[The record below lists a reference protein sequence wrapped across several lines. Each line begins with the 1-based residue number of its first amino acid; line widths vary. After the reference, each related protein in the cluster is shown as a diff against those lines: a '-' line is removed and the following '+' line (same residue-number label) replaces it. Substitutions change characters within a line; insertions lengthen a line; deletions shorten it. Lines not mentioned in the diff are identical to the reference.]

1 MKLIEK
7 PINVVESDKFESV
20 SFGIKQSGLP
30 YIFNILRNQLYSNK
44 PLAVLREIACNAQDA
59 NIEANSK
66 RSIEVKLPTKLDPT
80 LTIRDFGNGLS
91 ADDIK
96 NLYCF
101 YGESTKRNNNSAIG
115 YYGIGKFAPFSYGDN
130 FVLISFH
137 KGVKTTYN
145 AFIDETK
152 IGKIVKLKEEKSSE
166 PSGVMISV
174 PIREDDTQ
182 IFLNT
187 AINLFKHFKNKPV
200 IKGASKD
207 ELAKIYN
214 RKPVFEGK
222 NWRYYAEKGD
232 YYSRSNSFAVM
243 GVGYDIDTSDVDFKD
258 DDLESL
264 CNQGFEVDFELGELD
279 ITASRESLEYTDKT
293 KKAIKA
299 KFKKVKQ
306 EIAESISN
314 QFKNSDNIYDVK
326 ALYQEVFGTYG
337 SLGYI
342 VRSSLNNKIQW
353 NGKVI
358 NDQVLPFGQTIIKKI
373 ETGDIVVRF
382 YQKSR
387 RSSKLVSEA
396 ENSRFVCEKSH
407 KVLINDTGSNQGV
420 TFRLATLWNQLGD
433 EIDGAYVVTTKTDA
447 DKNTFD
453 KELGLVEK
461 NYLKLSDYEKISIQ
475 QVSSGKS
482 SVAPKNPKHSS
493 QIFKFKRDDAR
504 NWGTKSSH
512 WETMSI
518 DLANDKAIYVEL
530 NTFQAVAKNGTDLI
544 GNGSFKD
551 TLEKYEELTGDKI
564 KEVYGIKSKT
574 FESKKKVISK
584 NKNLVNLWEYMEG
597 NLREEFD
604 KTAQLVIDSKHWQD
618 HIKEDDGDE
627 FSDLA
632 ERINKHSSISNNNS
646 EFAQYLS
653 AVMFYKKSN
662 FKKVNEVLQFL
673 KEAEFDI
680 KFKDVQPTYDLIKLV
695 KAVKEKYSMLNIF
708 LPCVNMWQIDS
719 KTKIE
724 KIAEYINLIDK
735 N

>member
-7 PINVVESDKFESV
+7 PINVVESDSFESV

-182 IFLNT
+182 TFLNT
-187 AINLFKHFKNKPV
+187 AISLFKHFKNKPV

-207 ELAKIYN
+207 ELAKVYD

-222 NWRYYAEKGD
+222 SWRYYAEKGD
-232 YYSRSNSFAVM
+232 YYSRSNSVAVM
-243 GVGYDIDTSDVDFKD
+243 GVGYSIDTSDVDFKD
-258 DDLESL
+258 DELESL
-264 CNQGFEVDFELGELD
+264 CNQGFEVDFDLGELD

-314 QFKNSDNIYDVK
+314 QFKASDNIFDVK
-326 ALYQEVFGTYG
+326 CLFQEVFGTHG

-358 NDQVLPFGQTIIKKI
+358 NDHIIPFNKTIIDKVCAG
-373 ETGDIVVRF
+373 EVVVRF

-387 RSSKLVSEA
+387 RSTKLVSEA
-396 ENSRFVCEKSH
+396 EDSRIICEKSH
-407 KVLINDTGSNQGV
+407 KILINDTGSTQGV

-433 EIDGAYVVTTKTDA
+433 EIDGAYVITPKTDA
-447 DKNTFD
+447 DKNIFD
-453 KELGLVEK
+453 KQLGLVEK

-504 NWGTKSSH
+504 NWGTNSNN
-512 WETMSI
+512 WETMAM
-518 DLANDKAIYVEL
+518 DLANDTAIYVEIS
-530 NTFQAVAKNGTDLI
+530 NFQAQGKEHEFRNGTL
-544 GNGSFKD
+544 KD
-551 TLEKYEELTGDKI
+551 ILEKYEELTGEKLP
-564 KEVYGIKSKT
+564 EVYGIKSKT
-574 FESKKKVISK
+574 FESKKKVITK
-584 NKNLVNLWEYMEG
+584 NKNLTNLWKYLEDGIRKEYSKLSQQITD
-597 NLREEFD
+597 NNHWD
-604 KTAQLVIDSKHWQD
+604 KHN
-618 HIKEDDGDE
+618 KEDNN
-627 FSDLA
+627 FADLVQ
-632 ERINKHSSISNNNS
+632 EMHKKGLHELIENTNS

-653 AVMFYKKSN
+653 AVMFYAKSN
-662 FKKVNEVLQFL
+662 FKKVGEALEFL
-673 KEAEFDI
+673 KLAEIEI
-680 KFKDVQPTYDLIKLV
+680 KFDMVNPSYNLDTLLKNIQGRYELLDVFVPHTYGWH
-695 KAVKEKYSMLNIF
+695 YN
-708 LPCVNMWQIDS
+708 S
-719 KTKIE
+719 KQQLTKILN
-724 KIAEYINLIDK
+724 YINLIDK